1 MTNIPNQNIKDTY
14 KERKALVGTNF
25 LTIYVE
31 NTLPIFITKDSVI
44 TDTNT
49 MIRKTSGA
57 ACNTEILD
65 YAKKDISFKLSGK
78 LSRGGFSNI
87 MLASGK
93 DDKKTYF
100 NLETNLPLNEITIK
114 DPTTVNEY
122 ATFDFTNK
130 CFTYIKSNAGNAKL
144 PVTFM
149 WDNIELGTGYVCF
162 STSSTSLVDNTNITF
177 NTTINQ
183 DRFISIATVQSPLT
197 YNKVNLYY
205 DTKWKDI
212 ILTPNLEFYSLVKNG
227 NYDVRAYRLG
237 NRNVLTSKMISLLGI
252 EEASRVQLPEAK
264 ANTGMTTYLTS
275 IPGFHSESFIDT
287 SRFEESV
294 GTFNLLH
301 SDRSLMTILNLGT
314 GSKLFTG
321 NTLLPVYL
329 LHQMSFRDYGFESVG
344 LQDVSSTNLYVAFRF

>member
-57 ACNTEILD
+57 ACNT
-65 YAKKDISFKLSGK
+65 DIESY
-78 LSRGGFSNI
+78 
-87 MLASGK
+87 
-93 DDKKTYF
+93 DTT
-100 NLETNLPLNEITIK
+100 ETN
-114 DPTTVNEY
+114 
-122 ATFDFTNK
+122 
-130 CFTYIKSNAGNAKL
+130 
-144 PVTFM
+144 
-149 WDNIELGTGYVCF
+149 
-162 STSSTSLVDNTNITF
+162 
-177 NTTINQ
+177 
-183 DRFISIATVQSPLT
+183 RFIKIATVQSPLT

-314 GSKLFTG
+314 GSSLFTG